1 MRGKIASPVSFLGVV
16 VVDLLVVVVRFVV
29 VAGCGPTGAGF
40 VGPPGPPGP
49 GLSGPSVPSVPP
61 GVGLL
66 FPGGDSVVGET
77 LAPTNGLAVPAVP
90 TLGSSEPPE

>member
-1 MRGKIASPVSFLGVV
+1 MRWKIASPVSFLGVV

-29 VAGCGPTGAGF
+29 VAGCPTGAGF
-40 VGPPGPPGP
+40 VFPTSGPGP

-77 LAPTNGLAVPAVP
+77 LEPTNGLAVPAGP

>member
-1 MRGKIASPVSFLGVV
+1 MRWRIASPVSFLGVV

-29 VAGCGPTGAGF
+29 VAGCGPTGAGV
-40 VGPPGPPGP
+40 VGPPGPGP

-77 LAPTNGLAVPAVP
+77 LEPTNGLAVPAGP

>member
-1 MRGKIASPVSFLGVV
+1 MRWKIVSPVSFLGVV

-29 VAGCGPTGAGF
+29 VAGCPTGAGF
-40 VGPPGPPGP
+40 VFPTPGP
-49 GLSGPSVPSVPP
+49 GPGSSGPSVPSVPP
-61 GVGLL
+61 GVGLP